1 MSSAMVLCIKVVSH
15 LQFGSVVEAANKSD
29 AHTYACI
36 QLQML
41 NVDASWHAYI
51 CAYSRHAL
59 P

>member
-1 MSSAMVLCIKVVSH
+1 MNSAMVLCVKVVSH
-15 LQFGSVVEAANKSD
+15 LQLGSVVEAADKSD

-41 NVDASWHAYI
+41 NVDA